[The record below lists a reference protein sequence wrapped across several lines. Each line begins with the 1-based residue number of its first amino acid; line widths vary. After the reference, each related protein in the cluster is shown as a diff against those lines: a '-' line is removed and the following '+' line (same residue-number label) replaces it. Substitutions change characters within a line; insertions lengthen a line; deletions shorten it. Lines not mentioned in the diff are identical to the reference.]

1 MSFASPS
8 LPFIPRGIPLYL
20 TLPAWQSLSCVALS
34 RAPSSLALDLNLPLL
49 FSSLTL
55 PYSLS
60 PLTPPR
66 SARKCFSIR
75 CRIAI
80 LIHMFSLVEVSFAS
94 LVSPLPATLHST
106 ATPCATLL
114 KLVRGCSWST
124 QSQWRSSIH
133 CNCYSGRASTAPLPQ
148 VANFC
153 ATRHWFPRLGWLPAM
168 HQGLCPRRIPG
179 QKQPQLSPRKSVSP
193 ENASTFKK
201 SLKFRCK

>member
-1 MSFASPS
+1 MKELCDFKKHRITFPTLQLTLSLEKLKINKKKNPAKNCWLHLMSFASPS
-8 LPFIPRGIPLYL
+8 LPFIPRGIPLYR
-20 TLPAWQSLSCVALS
+20 TLPAWQCLSCVALS

-94 LVSPLPATLHST
+94 LVSPLPATLHSP

-124 QSQWRSSIH
+124 QSQ
-133 CNCYSGRASTAPLPQ
+133 
-148 VANFC
+148 
-153 ATRHWFPRLGWLPAM
+153 
-168 HQGLCPRRIPG
+168 
-179 QKQPQLSPRKSVSP
+179 
-193 ENASTFKK
+193 
-201 SLKFRCK
+201 